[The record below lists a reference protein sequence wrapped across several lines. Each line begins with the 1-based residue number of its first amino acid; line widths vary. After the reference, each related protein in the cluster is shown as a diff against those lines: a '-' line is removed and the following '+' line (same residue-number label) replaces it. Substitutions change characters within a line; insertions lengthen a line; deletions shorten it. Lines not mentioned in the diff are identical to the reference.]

1 MLTRSMSFEQ
11 VKSVVNDLVH
21 KVATQTRVKW
31 DKVGITK
38 AYTYI
43 VDDDKKLKPSPLS
56 RIKQTDIDGSACPF
70 TLPKEIPIM
79 KPILSV
85 VPSYPKVV
93 VPSYPKVVVPSY
105 PKVVVPSYP
114 KVVVPSYPII
124 DHPLVRCQLPHA
136 RPVPISEI
144 YDIVREQG
152 RVVDYD
158 TFIQATMGEL
168 EHGVNQGKKE
178 FDDPVMQQL
187 YG

>member
-31 DKVGITK
+31 HKAGITK
-38 AYTYI
+38 AYIYQ

-79 KPILSV
+79 KPFLSV
-85 VPSYPKVV
+85 VQ
-93 VPSYPKVVVPSY
+93 SY

-124 DHPLVRCQLPHA
+124 EHPLVRCQLPHA

-152 RVVDYD
+152 RVVDFD
-158 TFIQATMGEL
+158 TFIQATIGEL

-178 FDDPVMQQL
+178 FDDPVIQEL

>member
-31 DKVGITK
+31 HKAGITE
-38 AYTYI
+38 AYTYEV
-43 VDDDKKLKPSPLS
+43 VDGKRLKPYPLS
-56 RIKQTDIDGSACPF
+56 RIKEKDRKEATPFILPQDIR
-70 TLPKEIPIM
+70 TM
-79 KPILSV
+79 KPFLD
-85 VPSYPKVV
+85 
-93 VPSYPKVVVPSY
+93 
-105 PKVVVPSYP
+105 VVPSYP

-158 TFIQATMGEL
+158 TFIQATLGEL

-178 FDDPVMQQL
+178 FDDPVMQGL

>member
-31 DKVGITK
+31 HKAGITK
-38 AYTYI
+38 AYMYQ
-43 VDDDKKLKPSPLS
+43 VDDNKKLKPSPLS

-70 TLPKEIPIM
+70 TLPKDIPIM
-79 KPILSV
+79 KPILS
-85 VPSYPKVV
+85 
-93 VPSYPKVVVPSY
+93 
-105 PKVVVPSYP
+105 VVPSYP

-152 RVVDYD
+152 RVVDFSA
-158 TFIQATMGEL
+158 FIQGTLGEL
-168 EHGVNQGKKE
+168 EHGIRSEKTGKKE

>member
-31 DKVGITK
+31 DKAGITK
-38 AYTYI
+38 AYIYQ

-79 KPILSV
+79 KPILS
-85 VPSYPKVV
+85 
-93 VPSYPKVVVPSY
+93 
-105 PKVVVPSYP
+105 
-114 KVVVPSYPII
+114 VVPSYPII

>member
-1 MLTRSMSFEQ
+1 MSFEQ

-31 DKVGITK
+31 HKAGITK
-38 AYTYI
+38 AYIYQ

-70 TLPKEIPIM
+70 TLPKEILIM
-79 KPILSV
+79 KPILS
-85 VPSYPKVV
+85 
-93 VPSYPKVVVPSY
+93 
-105 PKVVVPSYP
+105 
-114 KVVVPSYPII
+114 VVPSYPII

-152 RVVDYD
+152 RVVDFN
-158 TFIQATMGEL
+158 TFIQGTLGEL

>member
-31 DKVGITK
+31 HKAGITK
-38 AYTYI
+38 AYMYQ

-70 TLPKEIPIM
+70 ILPKEIPIM
-79 KPILSV
+79 KPFLSV
-85 VPSYPKVV
+85 VQ
-93 VPSYPKVVVPSY
+93 SY

-124 DHPLVRCQLPHA
+124 EHPLVRCQLPHA

-152 RVVDYD
+152 RVVDFD
-158 TFIQATMGEL
+158 TFIQATIGEL

-178 FDDPVMQQL
+178 FDDPVMQEL

>member
-31 DKVGITK
+31 HKAGITK
-38 AYTYI
+38 AYIYQ

-70 TLPKEIPIM
+70 ILPKDIPIM
-79 KPILSV
+79 KPFL
-85 VPSYPKVV
+85 VV
-93 VPSYPKVVVPSY
+93 VPSC
-105 PKVVVPSYP
+105 P

-124 DHPLVRCQLPHA
+124 EHPLVRCQLPHA

-152 RVVDYD
+152 RVVDFD
-158 TFIQATMGEL
+158 TFIQATIGEL

-178 FDDPVMQQL
+178 FDDPVMQEL

>member
-11 VKSVVNDLVH
+11 VKSVVADLVH

-31 DKVGITK
+31 HKAGITK
-38 AYTYI
+38 AYIYQ

-70 TLPKEIPIM
+70 ILPKDIPIM
-79 KPILSV
+79 KPYL
-85 VPSYPKVV
+85 VV
-93 VPSYPKVVVPSY
+93 VPSC
-105 PKVVVPSYP
+105 
-114 KVVVPSYPII
+114 PII
-124 DHPLVRCQLPHA
+124 EHPLVRCQLPHA

-152 RVVDYD
+152 RVVDFN
-158 TFIQATMGEL
+158 TFIQGTLGEL

>member
-21 KVATQTRVKW
+21 KVATQTRVTWHKA
-31 DKVGITK
+31 GITK
-38 AYTYI
+38 AYMYK
-43 VDDDKKLKPSPLS
+43 VGDDKKLNPLS

-79 KPILSV
+79 KPI
-85 VPSYPKVV
+85 
-93 VPSYPKVVVPSY
+93 
-105 PKVVVPSYP
+105 VPSYP

-152 RVVDYD
+152 RVVDFN
-158 TFIQATMGEL
+158 TFNQATIGEL

-178 FDDPVMQQL
+178 FDDPVMQEL

>member
-79 KPILSV
+79 KPILSIT
-85 VPSYPKVV
+85 
-93 VPSYPKVVVPSY
+93 
-105 PKVVVPSYP
+105 PSYP

-124 DHPLVRCQLPHA
+124 EHPLVRCQLPHA

-152 RVVDYD
+152 RVVDFD
-158 TFIQATMGEL
+158 TFIQATIGEL

>member
-31 DKVGITK
+31 HKAGITK
-38 AYTYI
+38 AYIYQ
-43 VDDDKKLKPSPLS
+43 VDDDKKLKPSPPS
-56 RIKQTDIDGSACPF
+56 RIKQTDIDGIACPF
-70 TLPKEIPIM
+70 TLPKEIHIM
-79 KPILSV
+79 KPFLD
-85 VPSYPKVV
+85 
-93 VPSYPKVVVPSY
+93 
-105 PKVVVPSYP
+105 
-114 KVVVPSYPII
+114 VVPSYPII

-152 RVVDYD
+152 RVVDFSA
-158 TFIQATMGEL
+158 FIQGTLGEL

-178 FDDPVMQQL
+178 FDDPVMQEL

>member
-1 MLTRSMSFEQ
+1 MSFEQ

-114 KVVVPSYPII
+114 II